1 MSRRSSSRKKRSK
14 QRRRQAARQTPQ
26 HPSAARGDTRQSK
39 HPYWERLS
47 NAPMSHV
54 LLIILVLV
62 AYINA
67 WPNNL
72 VFDDA
77 VFAASGRFADLDL
90 MGVAHFFTEDL
101 WIATGYASQLYRPLL
116 LLSIAIDAL
125 IFGDW
130 VAGYHLVSI
139 LLHLIATLL
148 VYGFVRHLLLGSGEN
163 PAMAGYAALLAAIIF
178 GVHPIHTEAVNS
190 IFNRSEI
197 LVTIG
202 IVGSLW
208 WFLKT
213 RELYPLKAWVGLT
226 LVYLPILLVRESGVA
241 LPALAVCLLWIT
253 SPGNWRT
260 QVGRALPVLML
271 LLPLGIYLILRANA
285 LDAPYEG
292 AQPSIPSVPKLD
304 EITELDEYGLRFDP
318 SRFGPAVLVWFNA
331 LKIMVWP
338 HPLMTYHEW
347 IRLESWVSLV
357 LNLAPQLVLLG
368 IAIAKWLKGRPGLL
382 TGLAFFYIAILPSSR
397 ILSEASHPPSL
408 SERFLYF
415 PSVGLAIILAFGLVW
430 LVKRFNPAVAT
441 FSILTL
447 AVILTP
453 LTWARNTDWSTEVR
467 LFESDYKKN
476 PHEQQIQR
484 GLINAHLI
492 EENYSAAIALCER
505 HNILETGKFNTNY
518 KCGMAYAHSARIEMA
533 ERSFFRAM
541 EIKPKFADS
550 YFTLASLYTFLGRR
564 TEARTYYDKA
574 IEVERNPAYKAFR
587 TGFKLIQLY
596 PTDREK
602 LLEARNQFE
611 TALALQPQLFLARQE
626 LALVNEQLE
635 SSTGRVEP

>member
-1 MSRRSSSRKKRSK
+1 MSRRSSSRKKRSN
-14 QRRRQAARQTPQ
+14 QRQRQAANKTPQ
-26 HPSAARGDTRQSK
+26 LKSAARGGIRQPK
-39 HPYWERLS
+39 QPYWERLANS
-47 NAPMSHV
+47 PMSHG
-54 LLIILVLV
+54 LLIILVLI

-77 VFAASGRFADLDL
+77 VFAASGRFTDLDL

-101 WIATGYASQLYRPLL
+101 WIATGFSSQLYRPLL

-130 VAGYHLVSI
+130 VAGYHLVNI
-139 LLHLIATLL
+139 LLHLMATLL

-163 PAMAGYAALLAAIIF
+163 PAMAGYVALLAAIIF
-178 GVHPIHTEAVNS
+178 GVHPIHTEVVNS

-202 IVGSLW
+202 VVGSLW

-213 RELYPLKAWVGLT
+213 RKLYPLKAWVGLT
-226 LVYLPILLVRESGVA
+226 LVYLPILLFRESGVA

-292 AQPSIPSVPKLD
+292 AQPGIPSVPELD
-304 EITELDEYGLRFDP
+304 EITELDEYGLHFNP
-318 SRFGPAVLVWFNA
+318 KRFGPAVLVWFGA

-338 HPLMTYHEW
+338 HPLMAYHEVTK
-347 IRLESWVSLV
+347 LESWVPLV
-357 LNLAPQLVLLG
+357 LPLSLQVALLG
-368 IAIAKWLKGRPGLL
+368 IAIAKWMKGRAGLL

-408 SERFLYF
+408 AERFLYF
-415 PSVGLAIILAFGLVW
+415 PSVGLAIVLAFGLVW
-430 LVKRFNPAVAT
+430 LVKRFNPAVVGY
-441 FSILTL
+441 SILTF
-447 AVILTP
+447 AFILTP

-467 LFESDYKKN
+467 LFESEYQKR
-476 PHEQQIQR
+476 PEERLVQR
-484 GLINAHLI
+484 GLINAYLI
-492 EENYSAAIALCER
+492 EENYSAAIALCQ
-505 HNILETGKFNTNY
+505 HHDILESGGFMINF
-518 KCGMAYAHSARIEMA
+518 KCGTAYGHSGRIEMA

-541 EIKPKFADS
+541 EARPKFADS
-550 YFTLASLYTFLGRR
+550 YFTLASLYTFLGRK
-564 TEARTYYDKA
+564 TEAREYYDKA

-596 PTDREK
+596 PTDRDK

-611 TALALQPQLFLARQE
+611 TALELQPQLFLARQE
-626 LALVNEQLE
+626 LALVNEQLDG
-635 SSTGRVEP
+635 SAGSVKP